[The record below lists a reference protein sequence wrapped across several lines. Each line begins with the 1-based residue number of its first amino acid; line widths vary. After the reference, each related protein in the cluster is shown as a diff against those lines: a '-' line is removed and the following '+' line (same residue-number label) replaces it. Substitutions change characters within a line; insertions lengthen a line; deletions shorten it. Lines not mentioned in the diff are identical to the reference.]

1 MKTMLRKRYGERGQV
16 LILSVVAVVILAAA
30 ILVFFDVQRIM
41 RGKIKVMSG
50 IDAAALTGAA
60 WQKNSLNL
68 IGELNLVKAC
78 SVLVSDSIYGIGR
91 TSDTFMKI
99 TPSDNPAVLAASV
112 AAARQELAHLKTA
125 ADMLTEMQVRVAFV
139 GPLIGFGA
147 AQQAAKNNGLPHNYD
162 CNRYLIDLYNEIN
175 NVDTYGNEDLAP
187 QNYYGYEWRLPYAS
201 MIQEILGSLD
211 PNSATGVAVGT
222 SVEHIGM
229 PRLYTDPPTT
239 PNFVAYLQ
247 LRAVFDAIAANDWCV
262 LQVLLEADYS
272 GKWWGSIKVDINR
285 KFLGGSEILPLHT
298 TYTTGQQIYDFAN
311 QAGYLDDAIQ
321 RKSGRADQIV
331 KLGDLYNR
339 LDPVTPG
346 GSVNWADTDMKFNPL
361 PSITWAT
368 FGGRWGSYENFH
380 ISKEEWEGYLRNS
393 FREGADYYSGA
404 LSHFSVRVP
413 NKTLSSRYNLFSGFQ
428 GIGTPSARKT
438 TYASSSSSSSS
449 SSSRPGRITYEQ
461 SHPVRGSSASIY
473 TGNAQ
478 TSSPSS
484 SQTSTQS
491 SSSSG
496 NKASQVLNT
505 YADRAVSGQARM
517 TTEYIRFNA
526 TAKPYGSLKASDGKV
541 HFPFAAGMVLPV
553 FDKVALIPVAL
564 ERTYGNSMDDR
575 AWIIYLTK
583 YLPALGTVD
592 NLDDVRNVME
602 PEHYKLVEEAGY
614 VALIKKLTNAAWRAG
629 GVNWL
634 QSEATGY
641 DQYDSSGNYI
651 GHVIQSLNRDH
662 CLDWLSGGGGYR
674 TGPGELH

>member
-1 MKTMLRKRYGERGQV
+1 MKTILRKRYGERGQV

-30 ILVFFDVQRIM
+30 ILVFFDVQRVM
-41 RGKIKVMSG
+41 RGKIKVISG

-60 WQKNSLNL
+60 WQKNFLNL

-78 SVLVSDSIYGIGR
+78 DVLVSNSLYGIGR
-91 TSDTFMKI
+91 TNDNFMKI
-99 TPSDNPAVLAASV
+99 TPSSDPAILAASV
-112 AAARQELAHLKTA
+112 AAARQELAQLKTA

-147 AQQAAKNNGLPHNYD
+147 AQQAAKNNGIPHNDD
-162 CNRYLIDLYNEIN
+162 CNRFMIDLYNNIN
-175 NVDTYGNEDLAP
+175 DMDIYGNEDLAP
-187 QNYYGYEWRLPYAS
+187 QNYYGYEWRLPYAA
-201 MIQEILGSLD
+201 MIQEIVGSLD

-222 SVEHIGM
+222 SVEYLGM

-247 LRAVFDAIAANDWCV
+247 LRAIFDAIAANDWCV
-262 LQVLLEADYS
+262 LQALLEADYS
-272 GKWWGSIKVDINR
+272 GKWWGNIKVDINR
-285 KFLGGSEILPLHT
+285 NFLGGSEILPLHT
-298 TYTTGQQIYDFAN
+298 TYTTGQQIYDFAD
-311 QAGYLDDAIQ
+311 QAGYLDDATQ
-321 RKSGRADQIV
+321 RKSGRADQVV

-346 GSVNWADTDMKFNPL
+346 GSVNWADTDLKFNPL

-368 FGGRWGSYENFH
+368 FGDRWGSYENFN
-380 ISKEEWEGYLRNS
+380 ISKDDWSIYLRNS

-428 GIGTPSARKT
+428 GIGPSSARKT
-438 TYASSSSSSSS
+438 TYA
-449 SSSRPGRITYEQ
+449 
-461 SHPVRGSSASIY
+461 
-473 TGNAQ
+473 
-478 TSSPSS
+478 
-484 SQTSTQS
+484 S

-517 TTEYIRFNA
+517 TTEYICFNA
-526 TAKPYGSLKASDGKV
+526 TAKPFGSLKATDGKV
-541 HFPFAAGMVLPV
+541 HFSFAARIVLPV

-592 NLDDVRNVME
+592 NLDDVRNMME

-614 VALIKKLTNAAWRAG
+614 IALIKKLTNAAWRAE

-634 QSEATGY
+634 NSEATGY

-662 CLDWLSGGGGYR
+662 CLDWPSGGGGG
-674 TGPGELH
+674 GPRPGPPILN